1 MTVGKSLQFDT
12 FLWTLPSLWMKSVK
26 MTNFLE
32 NIKCENIECCCDYVL
47 ATHAHAWP
55 LFPRWTSTSMQKF
68 DKNILFAPAL
78 LSPWPQ
84 ECQNMLS
91 ERKVNTFAK
100 SQPPKHHR
108 FKGCWCNLHHASG
121 HVDFDGHIQK
131 VIKCT
136 SRPWNLSKLRDC
148 SFWGKINDAKKRNS
162 RHFLICNK
170 SA

>member
-1 MTVGKSLQFDT
+1 MVEIRLTETSNLVGVDMVRWLLALSSIWYF
-12 FLWTLPSLWMKSVK
+12 FVNPSFPLNEICQNDKFV
-26 MTNFLE
+26 E

-84 ECQNMLS
+84 ECQNMLL

-100 SQPPKHHR
+100 SQPPKHLR
-108 FKGCWCNLHHASG
+108 LKGCWCNLHHASG

-136 SRPWNLSKLRDC
+136 SRLEICQNYATAV
-148 SFWGKINDAKKRNS
+148 FEAK
-162 RHFLICNK
+162 
-170 SA
+170 

>member
-1 MTVGKSLQFDT
+1 MVKIRLTETSILVGVDMVRWLSAKGFNLILFCEP
-12 FLWTLPSLWMKSVK
+12 FLPFEWNLS
-26 MTNFLE
+26 NFLE

-84 ECQNMLS
+84 ECQNMLL

-100 SQPPKHHR
+100 SQPPKHLR
-108 FKGCWCNLHHASG
+108 LKGCWCNLHHASG

-131 VIKCT
+131 VIKYT
-136 SRPWNLSKLRDC
+136 SRLEFCQNYATAV
-148 SFWGKINDAKKRNS
+148 FEAK
-162 RHFLICNK
+162 
-170 SA
+170 